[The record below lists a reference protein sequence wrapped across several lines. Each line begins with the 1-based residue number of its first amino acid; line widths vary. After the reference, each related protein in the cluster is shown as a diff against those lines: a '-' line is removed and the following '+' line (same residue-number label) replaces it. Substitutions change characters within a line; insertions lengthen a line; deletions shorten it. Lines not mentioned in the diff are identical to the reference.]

1 MLGAG
6 AAQAAPTTA
15 LYLTMDG
22 SDSIV
27 AADFTS
33 QVTAYNAALTAF
45 FTANPVA
52 FGQVAIGGAIFG
64 ADFQEFFAP
73 QTIIDGTVL
82 TSLETAIS
90 NLDPGR
96 LGINGGSTAIGDA
109 LTASAASLVAF
120 NISQGGGLRLIIDV
134 TTDGENN
141 FGSDPATVATGLV
154 PGSVAAVNCLGIG
167 ASANCSFVA
176 GAGTDFG
183 SVSFANL
190 DAALTAKIQIETTIP
205 EPAKLLVVG
214 VGVMC
219 IGVVRRKRA

>member
-1 MLGAG
+1 MQL
-6 AAQAAPTTA
+6 PSCWELERPRPRTTA

-27 AADFTS
+27 AADFTT

-45 FTANPVA
+45 FTANPAA

-120 NISQGGGLRLIIDV
+120 NTSR
-134 TTDGENN
+134 
-141 FGSDPATVATGLV
+141 
-154 PGSVAAVNCLGIG
+154 G
-167 ASANCSFVA
+167 ADC
-176 GAGTDFG
+176 G
-183 SVSFANL
+183 
-190 DAALTAKIQIETTIP
+190 
-205 EPAKLLVVG
+205 
-214 VGVMC
+214 
-219 IGVVRRKRA
+219 